1 MIDRSEMEKRFY
13 VSSFDGLRAIG
24 ILSIIIYH
32 LYSYR
37 LPGGFLGLDIF
48 LILAGYFMTNRL
60 MTSLMNDGKIPLK
73 QFLLKRLSRIAL
85 PLIAMLVLVFI
96 YITLFQNEMLVN
108 LRGSFTSSLVF
119 LNNWWQI
126 FQAQTFIPNLLTE
139 NPFEHLWYISLAFQF
154 YLLWPIVFAF
164 LSIFIKKHNSLF
176 VAIVVLA
183 MASFGLMV
191 FSYKGAESL
200 TYVTMSTGTRLFSML
215 IGACTALLYPLDRFQ
230 MEYKSKLPY
239 EQYLRLIP
247 IVLMFILLFTLGRN
261 EDITYR
267 GGMLLFDLT
276 VAAVILM
283 SVHPKVG
290 TGILFRFKPL
300 TVIGRRSLS
309 YYLWF
314 LPIIVLYQAKLG
326 ITGSSNF
333 LHGIIQFA
341 LIVFFG
347 EVWYQIFEKRR
358 YVTITRKMMSLLK
371 EKSPYGK
378 QIFFGICAFPLI
390 ILAVGL
396 VQSTSKLSQQETTLT
411 ELIHANQEIVD
422 NTQLTDKKLLKTINN
437 VVGLTREE
445 TVFSS
450 NSSITFIG
458 DQSLLAIANELTTIY
473 PNAVM
478 HATTI
483 AQVTDLASTINELK
497 AKNLLHD
504 TVVLMFGANSAF
516 TKGQLERELKR
527 IGMEKQIFLVTTTT
541 SKTWRDDVNNVYAS
555 VSEKYS
561 NVHVLDWNE
570 YSKDQDWFYS
580 HKSYVT
586 EVGAHE
592 EALFF
597 AKKIY
602 ETLRGN

>member
-1 MIDRSEMEKRFY
+1 
-13 VSSFDGLRAIG
+13 
-24 ILSIIIYH
+24 
-32 LYSYR
+32 
-37 LPGGFLGLDIF
+37 
-48 LILAGYFMTNRL
+48 
-60 MTSLMNDGKIPLK
+60 
-73 QFLLKRLSRIAL
+73 
-85 PLIAMLVLVFI
+85 
-96 YITLFQNEMLVN
+96 
-108 LRGSFTSSLVF
+108 
-119 LNNWWQI
+119 
-126 FQAQTFIPNLLTE
+126 
-139 NPFEHLWYISLAFQF
+139 
-154 YLLWPIVFAF
+154 
-164 LSIFIKKHNSLF
+164 
-176 VAIVVLA
+176 
-183 MASFGLMV
+183 MV
-191 FSYKGAESL
+191 
-200 TYVTMSTGTRLFSML
+200 
-215 IGACTALLYPLDRFQ
+215 
-230 MEYKSKLPY
+230 
-239 EQYLRLIP
+239 
-247 IVLMFILLFTLGRN
+247 ILLFTLGRN

-276 VAAVILM
+276 VAAIILM
-283 SVHPKVG
+283 SVHPKVA

-300 TVIGRRSLS
+300 TMIGRRSLS

-326 ITGSSNF
+326 ITDSSNF
-333 LHGIIQFA
+333 VHGIIQFA

-378 QIFFGICAFPLI
+378 QIFFGICAVPLI

-396 VQSTSKLSQQETTLT
+396 VQSTSKLSEQEMTLT

-541 SKTWRDDVNNVYAS
+541 SKTWRDDVNAVYKAI
-555 VSEKYS
+555 SEKYS